1 MECGVGIRLLVS
13 FLSLLFAAV
22 PATAAPK
29 LPLVA
34 VIDSGIG
41 RTTELESLL
50 VAEYDMASPRA
61 RRAFQPRYDH
71 GTMVATILARALDRQ
86 VGIISLRIDDPAG
99 CPAQVNPPCQPDAA
113 RVARAIRRAA
123 SLRVD
128 AINISLTLSDDPR
141 IVDAIRDAAQEGI
154 TVVLAAG
161 NDGLDH
167 PSNLGLARAA
177 FPWAVLVGALDATGS
192 PWEGTNRPEEN
203 RSGYHYAWQL
213 GVDVPTTM
221 ANGAAA
227 VATGTSFAAP
237 IETARLLR
245 QRRDHGS

>member
-1 MECGVGIRLLVS
+1 MGVRSLTGALALMLV
-13 FLSLLFAAV
+13 
-22 PATAAPK
+22 AAPAAAATSEA
-29 LPLVA
+29 PLVA

-41 RTTELESLL
+41 RTSELAPLL

-61 RRAFQPRYDH
+61 RPAFMPRYDH
-71 GTMVATILARALDRQ
+71 GTMVATILAR
-86 VGIISLRIDDPAG
+86 SLMRKVRIVSFRIDDPAG
-99 CPAQVNPPCQPDAA
+99 CPEQVNPPCQQDPA

-141 IVDAIRDAAQEGI
+141 IVDAVRDAAEDGI

-161 NDGLDH
+161 NDGLDR
-167 PSNLGLARAA
+167 PSNLPLARAA
-177 FPWAVLVGALDATGS
+177 FPYAVLVGALDPAGS
-192 PWEGTNRPEEN
+192 PWTGTNRPDAD

-213 GVDVPTTM
+213 GVNVPTAM
-221 ANGAAA
+221 ADGAAA

-237 IETARLLR
+237 IETARLVR
-245 QRRDHGS
+245 QRRELGS

>member
-1 MECGVGIRLLVS
+1 MGIGRLVS
-13 FLSLLFAAV
+13 FLALLLAAV
-22 PATAAPK
+22 RAAAAPDV
-29 LPLVA
+29 PLVA

-41 RTTELESLL
+41 RTSELQSLL

-99 CPAQVNPPCQPDAA
+99 CPAHVNPPCQPDPA

-128 AINISLTLSDDPR
+128 AINISLTLSDDPQ
-141 IVDAIRDAAQEGI
+141 IVDAIRDAAQDGI

-177 FPWAVLVGALDATGS
+177 YPWAVLVGALDASGT
-192 PWEGTNRPEEN
+192 PWEGTNRPEED
-203 RSGYHYAWQL
+203 RAGYHYAWQL
-213 GVDVPTTM
+213 GVNVPTTM
-221 ANGAAA
+221 ADGAAA
-227 VATGTSFAAP
+227 VATGTSFATP
-237 IETARLLR
+237 IETARLLKQR
-245 QRRDHGS
+245 QNLGS